1 MTLKV
6 FLGNGFGQ
14 DISNL
19 VLRPDGIDF
28 DKTIANV
35 LAKVMETRV
44 DMLGAWAE
52 FGKTGKF
59 EGTGVI
65 LKCFAVNVGYVCNDL
80 KPFLFY
86 FLNRKHDWKYVA
98 ERL

>member
-6 FLGNGFGQ
+6 ILGNGFGQ

-19 VLRPDGIDF
+19 VLRSDGIDF
-28 DKTIANV
+28 DKTVANV
-35 LAKVMETRV
+35 LPKVMETRV
-44 DMLGAWAE
+44 DMLGAWTV

-59 EGTGVI
+59 EGTGVV
-65 LKCFAVNVGYVCNDL
+65 LKCFAVNVGYVCDDL
-80 KPFLFY
+80 KPFLFN
-86 FLNRKHDWKYVA
+86 FLNEKHDWKYVA

>member
-6 FLGNGFGQ
+6 ILGNGFGQ

-28 DKTIANV
+28 DKTVANV

-44 DMLGAWAE
+44 DMLGAWTE

-59 EGTGVI
+59 EGTGVV
-65 LKCFAVNVGYVCNDL
+65 LKCFAVNVGYVCDDL
-80 KPFLFY
+80 KPFLFN
-86 FLNRKHDWKYVA
+86 FLNEKHDWKYVV